1 MDTKEIIDQK
11 QVMTMN
17 KWTKREW
24 ERTSTAGNEAL
35 SWNRVSAQ

>member
-24 ERTSTAGNEAL
+24 ERTSRVGNEAL
-35 SWNRVSAQ
+35 SWNKVSA